1 LVGIVLYLFGV
12 PSTFLTVLISSGIAL
27 AVASD
32 LVFGFNFFLR
42 LPFKVGDK
50 IEIYNTGIVGRVME
64 INIAQSKIVIDD
76 RKDIIISNRKLLENI
91 LIIHKPPYFDEE
103 AQGHK

>member
-1 LVGIVLYLFGV
+1 LVGIVLYLFGAS
-12 PSTFLTVLISSGIAL
+12 STFLTVLISSGIAL

-64 INIAQSKIVIDD
+64 INIAQSKIVIYD